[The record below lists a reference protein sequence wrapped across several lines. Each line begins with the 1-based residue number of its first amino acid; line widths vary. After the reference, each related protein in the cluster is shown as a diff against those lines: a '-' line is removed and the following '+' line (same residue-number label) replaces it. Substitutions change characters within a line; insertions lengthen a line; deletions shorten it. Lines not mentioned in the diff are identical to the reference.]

1 MVLHDTELH
10 DFADTAALLAAMDL
24 VITIDTSVAHLAAAM
39 GRPTWIMIPF
49 DPDWRWL
56 LARAGSPWYPSARLF
71 RQPKPGDWADV
82 IGRVRGAL
90 EQALPASPQ
99 VLMLSGED
107 GQVPSSDIENDNL
120 ILK

>member
-1 MVLHDTELH
+1 MVLHDAELH

-71 RQPKPGDWADV
+71 RQPGPGDWISVAKAV
-82 IGRVRGAL
+82 ETAL
-90 EQALPASPQ
+90 SRRFDAP
-99 VLMLSGED
+99 
-107 GQVPSSDIENDNL
+107 
-120 ILK
+120 